1 MMKVLTTRVY
11 FCYILGMK
19 NDKINF
25 NNNIKEN
32 TYGNN

>member
-1 MMKVLTTRVY
+1 MMKALTTRVY
-11 FCYILGMK
+11 FCYKLGMK